1 MTPRP
6 APHLIRWFLQAFGY
20 RGITLPPLGIYVLAE
35 HIDSERLRR
44 HEMAHWAQYE
54 KMGAVMFYVRYV
66 WLSLRHGYRN
76 NPMEIEAREAEHAN

>member
-6 APHLIRWFLQAFGY
+6 APHIIRWFLRRFGF

-44 HEMAHWAQYE
+44 HEMAHWAQYQR
-54 KMGAVMFYVRYV
+54 MGLLKFYAVYLWY
-66 WLSLRHGYRN
+66 SLKYGYRD
-76 NPMEIEAREAEHAN
+76 NPMEIEARKAETL

>member
-1 MTPRP
+1 MTPADPIHSWLLR
-6 APHLIRWFLQAFGY
+6 RFGY

-44 HEMAHWAQYE
+44 HEMAHWVQYE
-54 KMGAVMFYVRYV
+54 RMGAVRFYVRYV

-76 NPMEIEAREAEHAN
+76 NPMEIEARAAELKG